1 MRNED
6 SASLEGQDFYIRIHP
21 LFGLS
26 FHGGMVFFFHETK
39 IPSEA
44 YFRSELI
51 IKFHF
56 KSFGGIFTD
65 VLVNPE
71 ISKRVGIIA
80 ENILFFSMKHRNAH
94 NLASVFFTKTDV
106 YLLGEAG
113 FGL

>member
-51 IKFHF
+51 IKFYF
-56 KSFGGIFTD
+56 ESFGGIFTD

-80 ENILFFSMKHRNAH
+80 ENILFFSFENSCTDEQT
-94 NLASVFFTKTDV
+94 SVFFTKTDI
-106 YLLGEAG
+106 YLVGEAG